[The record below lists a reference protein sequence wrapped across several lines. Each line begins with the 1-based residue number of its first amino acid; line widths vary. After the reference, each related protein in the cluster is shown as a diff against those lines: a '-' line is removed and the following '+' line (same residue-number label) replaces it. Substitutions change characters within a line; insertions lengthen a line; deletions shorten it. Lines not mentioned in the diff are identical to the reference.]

1 VFDAF
6 LRLVTPLLRLLG
18 LMPSKVKTEV
28 LFVARALSTLQH
40 AGAPVLRSLRV
51 AASDLKPG
59 KVKDAVNAVVKNVE
73 SGYALSEALG
83 QHPDVFDNTFVNM
96 VAAGEAG
103 GALEV
108 ILARLVHY
116 LENPGKGELARSLR
130 ILGTMISSGV
140 PVLQAI
146 VIVRDSS
153 SSKKFADLW
162 QAVFQSIREGDTIAE
177 PLKKAGFIPNIVVTL
192 VEIGEET
199 GDLDTTLYNAA
210 DWCEATKN

>member
-1 VFDAF
+1 MFDVF
-6 LRLVTPLLRLLG
+6 LRLVTPFLRLLG

-40 AGAPVLRSLRV
+40 NGAPVLRSLRV
-51 AASDLKPG
+51 VASDLPSG
-59 KVKDAVNAVVKNVE
+59 KVKDAVNAVVEDVE
-73 SGYALSEALG
+73 SGSTLSEALG
-83 QHPDVFDNTFVNM
+83 QHPDVFDKTFVNM
-96 VAAGEAG
+96 VAAGEVG

-108 ILARLVHY
+108 ILARLVNY

-140 PVLQAI
+140 PVLQALT
-146 VIVRDSS
+146 IVRDMSRTVRYTN
-153 SSKKFADLW
+153 LW
-162 QAVFQSIREGDTIAE
+162 QAVFDSVREGDTIAA

-192 VEIGEET
+192 IDIGEET

-210 DWCEATKN
+210 DWLEATKN